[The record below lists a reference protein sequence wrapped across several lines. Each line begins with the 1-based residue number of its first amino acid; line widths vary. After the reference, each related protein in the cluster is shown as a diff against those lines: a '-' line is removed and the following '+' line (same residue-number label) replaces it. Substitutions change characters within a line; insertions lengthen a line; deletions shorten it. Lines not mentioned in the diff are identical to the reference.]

1 MKSTVFLALAVV
13 LGGVP
18 LACAIGHPLPGAGN
32 QGSAIP
38 SAAASTPVAQGSS
51 PTTPAPTVEPAA
63 ASPSPIGVADH
74 VTVTEETV
82 RFVRDKGDALGRRE
96 AIVKYPKISGVADP
110 ALQEKVQAA
119 IGLQQAF
126 GKSVEEMRA
135 EFQDYAWLNELGYTV
150 NYNQNSILDITYS
163 GWGTGA
169 YPSGFERYLAVNLK
183 TGTVIYAHHLF
194 KTEAL
199 GQVARL
205 VDQAMQAEIQ
215 KKMAEVKQAYG
226 EEIDLK
232 IYAAHQFR
240 VKDLN
245 HFTITDR
252 GILFHYE
259 FGFPHVLKAA
269 EPQDS
274 YLLSYEQLKPYIRPN
289 GILTAM
295 LPNLSP

>member
-1 MKSTVFLALAVV
+1 MKSIVFLTLAVV
-13 LGGVP
+13 MGGFP
-18 LACAIGHPLPGAGN
+18 WACAIGHPLPG
-32 QGSAIP
+32 GSDSGATDP
-38 SAAASTPVAQGSS
+38 SAASRQVAQGSTS
-51 PTTPAPTVEPAA
+51 PISTPSGEPAL
-63 ASPSPIGVADH
+63 ASPKPMAGAEQ
-74 VTVTEETV
+74 VTVTEEMV
-82 RFVRDKGDALGRRE
+82 KFVRDKGDALGRRE
-96 AIVKYPKISGVADP
+96 AIVKYPKISGIADP
-110 ALQEKVQAA
+110 ALEGKVQAA

-126 GKSVEEMRA
+126 GKSVEDMRA
-135 EFQDYAWLNELGYTV
+135 EFEDYAWLNELGYTV
-150 NYNQNSILDITYS
+150 NYNQHSILDITYS

-205 VDQAMQAEIQ
+205 VNQVMQVEIQ
-215 KKMAEVKQAYG
+215 KKMAEVKQSYG

-259 FGFPHVLKAA
+259 FDFPHVLKAA
-269 EPQDS
+269 EPQNS
-274 YLLSYEQLKPYIRPN
+274 YLLSYEQLTPYIRPD
-289 GILTAM
+289 GVLAAM
-295 LPNLSP
+295 LLEPSP

>member
-1 MKSTVFLALAVV
+1 MKSTVFLILAIVV
-13 LGGVP
+13 SG
-18 LACAIGHPLPGAGN
+18 LPGVGAIAHPSIELSDRGGISSSHPGLTPGN
-32 QGSAIP
+32 AMGFTDP
-38 SAAASTPVAQGSS
+38 SQTPQRTSLAA
-51 PTTPAPTVEPAA
+51 EP
-63 ASPSPIGVADH
+63 
-74 VTVTEETV
+74 VTVTEEV
-82 RFVRDKGDALGRRE
+82 VKFVRDQGDALGRRE
-96 AIVKYPKISGVADP
+96 AIVKYPKISGMADP

-126 GKSVEEMRA
+126 GKSVEEMRV
-135 EFQDYAWLNELGYTV
+135 EFEDYAWLNELSYTV
-150 NYNQNSILDITYS
+150 NYNQHSILDITYR

-205 VDQAMQAEIQ
+205 VNQVMQAEIQ
-215 KKMAEVKQAYG
+215 KKMAEVKQDYG
-226 EEIDLK
+226 EEEIDLK

-252 GILFHYE
+252 GIIFHYE
-259 FGFPHVLKAA
+259 YGFPHVLKAA
-269 EPQDS
+269 EPEDS
-274 YLLSYEQLKPYIRPN
+274 YLLSYDQLKPFIRSN
-289 GILTAM
+289 GV
-295 LPNLSP
+295 LSQLLGEQNAP